1 MEEKGLKIATMSL
14 LRKILGKINEVQNG
28 MKLRVQGKMANT
40 ERIPN
45 LN

>member
-1 MEEKGLKIATMSL
+1 MSCYHV
-14 LRKILGKINEVQNG
+14 IVAQDLGKINEVQNG